1 MSHSSSHSKKA
12 TITDVALE
20 AGVATGTVS
29 RVFNNH
35 SDVNEEI
42 RQRVRQ
48 AAEKLGYVRLRQ
60 RKRARP
66 SPANDVGNIGIVC
79 FGMEDTLVQI
89 PIVSRAL
96 QGIEIVLSGLGR
108 NLLFANVPKGDRVPP
123 FLSENRVDGLI
134 LKGPNQGE
142 LPPVKENELLRQIY
156 RVPHIWLMGRL
167 DGARGDHCNFD
178 SELVA
183 KLALDHLREFGHD
196 RIVFMNPKPGQTQ
209 FERVK
214 RAFLAYGLVGGQKTT
229 LLQSELP
236 DHPSWPLPAITE
248 QNKVDELTQQWYE
261 TPRSERATAI
271 FVPSDRTAVQL
282 YTALEKRGLR
292 AGRDVSVVSCNNE
305 ASLVDTLHPGLTS
318 IDVHAEAVGQRAVE
332 QLMWRIRHKNE
343 ERDVQILLEPSLVTR
358 SSVVR
363 LNS

>member
-1 MSHSSSHSKKA
+1 MSQSSPSPKKA
-12 TITDVALE
+12 TITDVALA

-35 SDVNEEI
+35 SDVNDEI

-60 RKRARP
+60 RKRTRP

-96 QGIEIVLSGLGR
+96 QGIEIVLSSLGR

-134 LKGPNQGE
+134 LKGPNQGQ
-142 LPPVKENELLRQIY
+142 LPSIKENELLRQIY

-167 DGARGDHCNFD
+167 DDARGDHCNFD
-178 SELVA
+178 TELVA
-183 KLALDHLREFGHD
+183 KLAITHLRDYGHR

-214 RAFLAYGLVGGQKTT
+214 RSFLAFGLIEGLQTT

-236 DHPSWPLPAITE
+236 DHPHWPLPAITE
-248 QNKVDELTQQWYE
+248 QGKVDTLTQQWYE
-261 TPRSERATAI
+261 MPKNERPTAI

-282 YTALEKRGLR
+282 YTALERRGLR
-292 AGRDVSVVSCNNE
+292 AGRDVSVISCNNE

-332 QLMWRIRHKNE
+332 QLMWRIRHKGE
-343 ERDVQILLEPSLVTR
+343 ERDVQILLEPSLMER
-358 SSVVR
+358 ASVVR
-363 LNS
+363 L

>member
-1 MSHSSSHSKKA
+1 MSSSNSSRKA
-12 TITDVALE
+12 TITDVARA

-42 RQRVRQ
+42 RQKVRQ

-60 RKRARP
+60 RKRTRP
-66 SPANDVGNIGIVC
+66 AAANDVGNIGIIC

-96 QGIEIVLSGLGR
+96 QGIEIVLSSLGR
-108 NLLFANVPKGDRVPP
+108 NLLFANIPKGDRVPP

-134 LKGPNQGE
+134 LKGPNQGA
-142 LPPVKENELLRQIY
+142 LPPTKENELLRQIY

-167 DGARGDHCNFD
+167 DEARGDHCNFD
-178 SELVA
+178 TEMVA
-183 KLALDHLREFGHD
+183 KLGLDHLAQHGHR
-196 RIVFMNPKPGQTQ
+196 RIAFFNPKPGQTQ

-214 RAFLAYGLVGGQKTT
+214 RSFLAYGMTMGLETT
-229 LLQSELP
+229 LLQSSQP

-248 QNKVDELTQQWYE
+248 QNKVDDLTQQWYE
-261 TPRSERATAI
+261 MPKGNRPTAI
-271 FVPSDRTAVQL
+271 FAPSDRTAVQI
-282 YTALEKRGLR
+282 YSALERRGLR
-292 AGRDVSVVSCNNE
+292 AGRDVSVISCNNE

-318 IDVHAEAVGQRAVE
+318 IDVHAEAIGHRTVE
-332 QLMWRIRHKNE
+332 QLMWRIKNRHE
-343 ERDVQILLEPSLVTR
+343 ERDVQILLEPSLVVR
-358 SSVVR
+358 SSVVH
-363 LNS
+363 L